1 MGAKPVPIDFQ
12 RDRFPFCIVW
22 TPIPCLTW
30 FFPIVGHMGICM
42 SSGVVRDFAGPYY
55 VSEDNMAFGR
65 PAKYWQLDPSR
76 ARDGVQGWDRA
87 VAQGS
92 EEYKGHMHNLFCD
105 NCHSHVAQ
113 CLNLMQ
119 YGGSN
124 RWNMVKLALLMPLH
138 SKYVSNWAVLKTWL
152 PPALVLLGLVLL
164 LLLVP
169 KG

>member
-1 MGAKPVPIDFQ
+1 
-12 RDRFPFCIVW
+12 
-22 TPIPCLTW
+22 
-30 FFPIVGHMGICM
+30 
-42 SSGVVRDFAGPYY
+42 
-55 VSEDNMAFGR
+55 MAFGR